1 MAFVHI
7 NEYCRLQMEFYK
19 ISAGSDKIKR
29 VVELC
34 GSRDVAE
41 SVGNTDKVK
50 EIDAELANIG
60 GANG

>member
-7 NEYCRLQMEFYK
+7 NEYCRLLMEFYK
-19 ISAGSDKIKR
+19 ISVGSDKIKR
-29 VVELC
+29 VVELSS
-34 GSRDVAE
+34 SRDVAE

-50 EIDAELANIG
+50 EIDAELENIG